1 MTDTDCRF
9 LARRRALNMVWTAA
23 GEYGFDPVFLAFTQD
38 GLPDFYLN
46 SIIGYVQKWYDRDT
60 MNRLFDTIGN
70 TVLKETLD
78 GLLWIGLENCSFLR
92 EVRERPVLSEM
103 RRVCAKSFF
112 NQQLTKSRQQWM
124 SQNSLV
130 YALQSARWRTV
141 LGKEPGLIN
150 PWEKKLFEELA
161 FREAWDADQIASH
174 ATDIFRRYFRLG
186 QSSLPLSLFA
196 KFRGKAGSLIKK
208 GLPHRVIRAEDLIF
222 TSDSAGNGIITPRK
236 ARTFGPISALQEEN
250 YRLYIE
256 SCFGFPLFGYDENAR
271 AEEAF
276 CTGHH
281 RECHL
286 YFASGQRAPHT
297 GDDPLVWR
305 MVRGAQVQA
314 DRNRSH
320 YQDKLHFYQNSITR
334 LAEQIRNALLVYPQP
349 SLVRSRSGALA
360 PAEIWRAVW
369 LDDERIF
376 TETFQEEQPDFS
388 VDLMLDASAS
398 RLQNQEVIASQAYVI
413 AKSLRLCHIPVQIF
427 SFLSLRG
434 YTVMRLHCGYNDKDE
449 DKKIFDYFAAGWN
462 RDGLALRAARRLM
475 EDSHAKKRILIVL
488 TDASPNDDRR
498 MPSDVHDKH
507 RLSRNYSGEAGVE
520 DSSMEVHSLQK
531 SGIHVMAVLSG
542 GDGDRQAARKIYGD
556 DFVRIENVRN
566 LSDAVGSLLQKQIE
580 KMRS

>member
-161 FREAWDADQIASH
+161 FREAWDADQITSH

-250 YRLYIE
+250 DRLYIE

-276 CTGHH
+276 CTGHI
-281 RECHL
+281 
-286 YFASGQRAPHT
+286 T
-297 GDDPLVWR
+297 GN
-305 MVRGAQVQA
+305 AICI
-314 DRNRSH
+314 
-320 YQDKLHFYQNSITR
+320 LH
-334 LAEQIRNALLVYPQP
+334 P
-349 SLVRSRSGALA
+349 
-360 PAEIWRAVW
+360 
-369 LDDERIF
+369 
-376 TETFQEEQPDFS
+376 
-388 VDLMLDASAS
+388 ASAP
-398 RLQNQEVIASQAYVI
+398 RIQGTIL
-413 AKSLRLCHIPVQIF
+413 
-427 SFLSLRG
+427 LSG
-434 YTVMRLHCGYNDKDE
+434 
-449 DKKIFDYFAAGWN
+449 GWF
-462 RDGLALRAARRLM
+462 AARRCRRAGTVLTIRTN
-475 EDSHAKKRILIVL
+475 SISIRIVL
-488 TDASPNDDRR
+488 QDLRNRYAMPCLYIRSP
-498 MPSDVHDKH
+498 PSYEAVPAPLPQQ
-507 RLSRNYSGEAGVE
+507 RSGG
-520 DSSMEVHSLQK
+520 
-531 SGIHVMAVLSG
+531 LSG
-542 GDGDRQAARKIYGD
+542 WTMNGSSPRHSKRNSLISPWILCWTHLLPGSRIRK
-556 DFVRIENVRN
+556 
-566 LSDAVGSLLQKQIE
+566 S
-580 KMRS
+580 